1 MTSHWSPTEQNDF
14 NAAVR
19 GQITIHD
26 DAGRNILQLLQRESE
41 KEIHTIVE
49 IGTWNGLG
57 STSCILFGILGK
69 KVKFWS
75 LECNREKHLAALEN
89 LSEHL
94 EENIHLL
101 WGSIVDISGI
111 TCEKYLSHF
120 PNLES
125 SSVLKKWFDIDVEN
139 CKECPNCLSE
149 LPEKID
155 FLLLDGGEFTT
166 LYEFQ
171 RLFDR
176 CSRYIALDDTMVDK
190 CREVH
195 RILSENSEWSEI
207 VSVKARN
214 GFSIFK
220 KNNTY

>member
-49 IGTWNGLG
+49 LG

-149 LPEKID
+149 LPEMID